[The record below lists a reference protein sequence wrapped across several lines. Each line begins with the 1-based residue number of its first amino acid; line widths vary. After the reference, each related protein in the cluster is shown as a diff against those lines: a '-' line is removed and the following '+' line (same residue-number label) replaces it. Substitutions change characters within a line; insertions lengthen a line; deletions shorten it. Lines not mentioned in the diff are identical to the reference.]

1 MSYLKPSGKEL
12 ERFDGL
18 SLIYWTIMGPYGM
31 DRTVYSMEFSDCANG
46 LGIKVIGGLREF
58 CREEYGV
65 YVKRI
70 LPGGVAYS
78 DGRLQP
84 GDQIL
89 EVNGESLLRVSNDRA
104 VDILRTASATSYMR
118 LLIARDDEA
127 RKEFSELLEKCS
139 LHSDTESSRSSP
151 IMHSSRYLESTS
163 SESSSRSQSPLLLS
177 PASSHSQFVGSTGVS
192 PYPSTSD
199 SAIQN
204 ISVLKSTGL
213 GLAITG
219 GSNRPEGP
227 MVYVQEL
234 LLDGDSYRDGRLRA
248 GDQLVSVNKDSMIG
262 VTNEE
267 AKRILARSRFRQD
280 SCTDVSFIPNTGRF
294 PGVSNANSSASLQH
308 RILGN
313 GLASCR
319 LKVHVR
325 SPECRHENNVP
336 SPSLDVCPPE
346 LTISAPGSPLNH
358 RTSAGNKQKVSLD
371 PHVRLKKDKLD
382 LILKFLGLDVSEEKK
397 RDLLQGLITDCQG
410 TVAYG
415 DFLQVLRDCLRD
427 ELVES
432 SLDSSS
438 VLFTHYEV
446 ANLLDTSAFYSP
458 VTKETD
464 VPRFSDS
471 LELEQLQDEVSEL
484 RQEVQRLKALLR
496 EAETSKK
503 ITEEEVHSLNQKVLG
518 LLAENRCLQNK
529 LQVAVMAQRHSHS
542 AEHDYEE
549 VINLLEAEITEL
561 KNQMS
566 GKKKLMALEVHEGLD
581 LNRRLSLSDCQLRKS
596 EVTRKHLEVSNKKLL
611 TFVQKIQKLLTTS
624 LQLSDEKRA
633 GDAENSYS
641 ENALNACLP
650 SAQSLVTEVS
660 DILESCTAC
669 PFSYGDF
676 TRHGRPSYQTG
687 SSSENVSWPS
697 PPSPLSTRSLSRSE
711 EELYTPKAS
720 KDRPQ

>member
-1 MSYLKPSGKEL
+1 MPSVSVFCKGAMMIS
-12 ERFDGL
+12 R
-18 SLIYWTIMGPYGM
+18 TIMGPYGM
-31 DRTVYSMEFSDCANG
+31 DRTVYCMEFSDCANG

-58 CREEYGV
+58 SREEYGV

-89 EVNGESLLRVSNDRA
+89 EVNGDSLLRVSNDRA

-139 LHSDTESSRSSP
+139 LHSDSESSRSSP

-177 PASSHSQFVGSTGVS
+177 PASSHSQFGGSAGVS
-192 PYPSTSD
+192 PYYTTSD
-199 SAIQN
+199 STIQN
-204 ISVLKSTGL
+204 ISILKSTGL

-219 GSNRPEGP
+219 GSNRQEGP
-227 MVYVQEL
+227 MVYVQEV
-234 LLDGDSYRDGRLRA
+234 LLDGDSYRDGRLRV
-248 GDQLVSVNKDSMIG
+248 GDQLVSVNKDSLIG

-267 AKRILARSRFRQD
+267 AKRILTRSRFRQD
-280 SCTDVSFIPNTGRF
+280 SCTDVSFIPNTGRI
-294 PGVSNANSSASLQH
+294 PGVSSANSSSSLQH
-308 RILGN
+308 RMLGN
-313 GLASCR
+313 GLGSCR
-319 LKVHVR
+319 LKVQVR

-336 SPSLDVCPPE
+336 SPSLDICPPE

-358 RTSAGNKQKVSLD
+358 RTLAGNKQKVTLD

-382 LILKFLGLDVSEEKK
+382 LILKVLRLDVSDEKK
-397 RDLLQGLITDCQG
+397 RELHQELITDCQG

-415 DFLQVLRDCLRD
+415 DFLQVLRDCLQD
-427 ELVES
+427 ELEES
-432 SLDSSS
+432 SLDCSS

-458 VTKETD
+458 VTKEMD
-464 VPRFSDS
+464 VPRFSDG

-484 RQEVQRLKALLR
+484 RQEIQRLKVLLR
-496 EAETSKK
+496 ETETSRKV
-503 ITEEEVHSLNQKVLG
+503 TEEELHSLNQKVLG
-518 LLAENRCLQNK
+518 LLSENRCLQNK
-529 LQVAVMAQRHSHS
+529 LQVALVAQRQSHS

-549 VINLLEAEITEL
+549 VINLLETEIMEL
-561 KNQMS
+561 QNQMT

-611 TFVQKIQKLLTTS
+611 SFVQKIQKLLTTS
-624 LQLSDEKRA
+624 LQLSDDKRA
-633 GDAENSYS
+633 EDLEDSYN
-641 ENALNACLP
+641 ENALNVCLP
-650 SAQSLVTEVS
+650 SAQLLATEVS

-676 TRHGRPSYQTG
+676 HRHNRGSCQAG

-697 PPSPLSTRSLSRSE
+697 PPSPISTHSLSHSE
-711 EELYTPKAS
+711 EQLYPAKAS
-720 KDRPQ
+720 KDRPK